1 MRIGFGVASVAAL
14 LVGAGCARS
23 TAPPSGQQLYARHCA
38 ACHGLSG
45 TGDGPLADTLKQ
57 RPADLTAIARKNGG
71 VFDHPGVMATI
82 DGRRAVREHGP
93 REMPVWGAV
102 FGEELAGEPYGAY
115 TALLHDRALADYVQS
130 IQR

>member
-1 MRIGFGVASVAAL
+1 MRIGLGISLVVAL
-14 LVGAGCARS
+14 LAGVGCARAK
-23 TAPPSGQQLYARHCA
+23 APPSGQEMFARHCA
-38 ACHGLSG
+38 SCHGLSG
-45 TGDGPLADTLKQ
+45 TGDGPLADTLHK
-57 RPADLTAIARKNGG
+57 RPADLTALARKSGG
-71 VFDHPGVMATI
+71 VFDHPGVMQII

-102 FGEELAGEPYGAY
+102 FEADLAGEPYGAY